1 MVRGF
6 DVVLHRLLFLS
17 LMPKIHQLFHCETS
31 SEPTGGFVPVSEDVP
46 DLLMMK
52 LLMCFQRRQ

>member
-1 MVRGF
+1 M
-6 DVVLHRLLFLS
+6 
-17 LMPKIHQLFHCETS
+17 S

-52 LLMCFQRRQ
+52 VLMAQTVERLICCTGSAVVSV

>member
-1 MVRGF
+1 M
-6 DVVLHRLLFLS
+6 LHRLLFLS